1 MDKTKHP
8 PKRRLNH
15 RFRFQLLHQ
24 WLTEKYLP
32 CKVADV
38 GGGKGLLAYLLSQSG
53 WDVTV
58 IDPLD
63 LPLPPRFKDLNK
75 NRTKL
80 KPEERVFSKKMLEPF
95 EEEMAKDFDLL
106 IGMHAHGSNM
116 KIINACKKY
125 GKDFLLLPC
134 CVIDEPIVKR
144 PGVNWINSL
153 IEYAKKQGFE
163 VKTERLNF
171 VGQSLIVYSDTN
183 LKRLLLTLSFPT

>member
-1 MDKTKHP
+1 MTETNKRV
-8 PKRRLNH
+8 KRRLNH

-24 WLTEKYLP
+24 WLTEKYYP

-80 KPEERVFSKKMLEPF
+80 KPEERLFAKKIQKPF

-125 GKDFLLLPC
+125 GKDFILLPC

-153 IEYAKKQGFE
+153 IDYAEKQGFE

-171 VGQSLIVYSDTN
+171 VGQSLIIYTDQHLALRS
-183 LKRLLLTLSFPT
+183 

>member
-1 MDKTKHP
+1 MDKTKHS

-24 WLTEKYLP
+24 WLTEKYCP

-38 GGGKGLLAYLLSQSG
+38 GGGKGLLTYLLSQSG
-53 WDVTV
+53 FDVTV

-63 LPLPPRFKDLNK
+63 LPLPPRFKNLNK
-75 NRTKL
+75 NRIKL
-80 KPEERVFSKKMLEPF
+80 KPEKRLFSKKVAKPF

-134 CVIDEPIVKR
+134 CVIDEPIIPQ
-144 PGVNWINSL
+144 PGINWLTSL
-153 IEYAKKQGFE
+153 IDYAMKLGFE
-163 VKTERLNF
+163 VKHDKLNF
-171 VGQSLIVYSDTN
+171 KGQNVLIYTN
-183 LKRLLLTLSFPT
+183 KYLTVH